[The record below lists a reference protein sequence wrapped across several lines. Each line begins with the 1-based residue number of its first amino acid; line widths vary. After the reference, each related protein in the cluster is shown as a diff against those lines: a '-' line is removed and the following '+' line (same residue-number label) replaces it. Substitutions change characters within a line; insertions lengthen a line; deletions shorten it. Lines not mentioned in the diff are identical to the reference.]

1 MIEKEQ
7 EALDLTLTILEK
19 ERTRI
24 ARELHDVTIQNMIHS
39 IHQTELIL
47 HYMEK
52 DPVQAKLELSALSKN
67 LKDAINDTRN
77 IIYDLKPMAIS
88 DLGFKEALEE
98 YFIYLQTISKIQFSY
113 DIDDDL
119 SKLTDQT
126 LLVIFRIIQE
136 ACRNTVKHSEATQL
150 KITIQKYQKKY
161 FKIAIDDNGIGCLE
175 EAFHKINH
183 YGLQILDERVRM
195 ISGTYTIDTDI
206 NKGFHITVIVPMTN
220 QEAADR

>member
-7 EALDLTLTILEK
+7 EALDLTITILEK

-126 LLVIFRIIQE
+126 LLLIFRIIQE

>member
-7 EALDLTLTILEK
+7 EALDLTITILEK

-67 LKDAINDTRN
+67 LKDTINDTRN

-195 ISGTYTIDTDI
+195 ISGTYTIDTNI

>member
-52 DPVQAKLELSALSKN
+52 DPVQAKLELSVLSKN

>member
-7 EALDLTLTILEK
+7 EALDLTIIILEK

-126 LLVIFRIIQE
+126 LLLIFRIIQE

>member
-7 EALDLTLTILEK
+7 EALDLTITILEK

-113 DIDDDL
+113 DIDNDL

-126 LLVIFRIIQE
+126 LLLIFRIIQE

>member
-7 EALDLTLTILEK
+7 EALDLTLTILEN

-52 DPVQAKLELSALSKN
+52 DFVQAKLELSALSKN
-67 LKDAINDTRN
+67 LKETINDTRN

-88 DLGFKEALEE
+88 DLEFRQALEE

-113 DIDDDL
+113 DIDVDL
-119 SKLTDQT
+119 SNLTNQV
-126 LLVIFRIIQE
+126 LLIIFRIIQE
-136 ACRNTVKHSEATQL
+136 ACRNAVKHSEATEL
-150 KITIQKYQKKY
+150 RIVIQKYREEYYQ
-161 FKIAIDDNGIGCLE
+161 IAIDDNGVGCTK
-175 EAFHKINH
+175 EAFQKIDH
-183 YGLQILDERVRM
+183 YGFKILDERVRM

-220 QEAADR
+220 LGGGC